1 VTLARLEFREAAV
14 ADLLQ
19 IHTHLHA
26 EASLPLAD
34 RFLMA
39 VEHTT
44 QQIRRYPKAGALFR
58 TQKPSLLGLRWW
70 SIADFPRY
78 LVYYSAG
85 TDFVDI
91 VRVLHS
97 ARDVKR
103 ELRKA
108 T

>member
-19 IHTHLHA
+19 IHSHLRD
-26 EASLPLAD
+26 EASLQLAD

-44 QQIRRYPKAGALFR
+44 QQIRRYPNAGALFR
-58 TQKPSLLGLRWW
+58 TQRSSLMGLRWW
-70 SIADFPRY
+70 SVADFPRY
-78 LVYYSAG
+78 LLYYVVRP
-85 TDFVDI
+85 DRLDI
-91 VRVLHS
+91 VRVLHG
-97 ARDVKR
+97 ARDTER
-103 ELRKA
+103 ELRE